1 MLFVAL
7 MKMREGKMQPGM
19 AQRMQW
25 EIPKEVNMIGEYW
38 LTTNDP
44 KVISIFEADS
54 SDPIM
59 QILTVWDDVFDVKI
73 FSAVTAEEGM
83 DWIKK
88 VMG

>member
-7 MKMREGKMQPGM
+7 MRLREGKLQPGM

-25 EIPKEVNMIGEYW
+25 EIPEGVNMVGEYW

-54 SDPIM
+54 PDPIM
-59 QILTVWDDVFDVKI
+59 QVQTVWDDIFDMEI

-83 DWIKK
+83 AWVKK
-88 VMG
+88 LMG